1 MKDASPESGMAAS
14 ACQARR
20 QFISVQ
26 AGGRD
31 YALSVVVIP
40 CVNCSGGGARANHT
54 RKAYRHVAW
63 RKCAIRPERWLHAD
77 M

>member
-1 MKDASPESGMAAS
+1 MKDVSRENGMAAS

-54 RKAYRHVAW
+54 RKAYSMWPGANAQ
-63 RKCAIRPERWLHAD
+63 KKPERWLHAD